1 MEDAK
6 GNLQKALSKKIVDRV
21 LTQQD
26 LSKIEIGTER
36 KRKFENDLDILKK
49 KKKKKCS
56 VIEKCLSLFLLT
68 LLYKIRCFK
77 ENAAIQRCSKNYS
90 FCKYCFLNCIN

>member
-36 KRKFENDLDILKK
+36 KRKFENDLDILGKK
-49 KKKKKCS
+49 LKTCS
-56 VIEKCLSLFLLT
+56 N
-68 LLYKIRCFK
+68 
-77 ENAAIQRCSKNYS
+77 ENFFHFFIFGFYFSY
-90 FCKYCFLNCIN
+90 

>member
-49 KKKKKCS
+49 KKKKNAVLLKS
-56 VIEKCLSLFLLT
+56 VCL
-68 LLYKIRCFK
+68 CF
-77 ENAAIQRCSKNYS
+77 C
-90 FCKYCFLNCIN
+90 

>member
-6 GNLQKALSKKIVDRV
+6 GNLQKALSKKIVDCV

-36 KRKFENDLDILKK
+36 KRK
-49 KKKKKCS
+49 
-56 VIEKCLSLFLLT
+56 
-68 LLYKIRCFK
+68 
-77 ENAAIQRCSKNYS
+77 
-90 FCKYCFLNCIN
+90 

>member
-49 KKKKKCS
+49 KNAVLLKS
-56 VIEKCLSLFLLT
+56 VCL
-68 LLYKIRCFK
+68 CF
-77 ENAAIQRCSKNYS
+77 C
-90 FCKYCFLNCIN
+90 

>member
-49 KKKKKCS
+49 KKKNAVLLKS
-56 VIEKCLSLFLLT
+56 VCL
-68 LLYKIRCFK
+68 CF
-77 ENAAIQRCSKNYS
+77 C
-90 FCKYCFLNCIN
+90 

>member
-6 GNLQKALSKKIVDRV
+6 GNLHKALSKKIVDRV

-49 KKKKKCS
+49 KMQC
-56 VIEKCLSLFLLT
+56 
-68 LLYKIRCFK
+68 Y
-77 ENAAIQRCSKNYS
+77 
-90 FCKYCFLNCIN
+90 

>member
-49 KKKKKCS
+49 KNKKKMQC
-56 VIEKCLSLFLLT
+56 
-68 LLYKIRCFK
+68 Y
-77 ENAAIQRCSKNYS
+77 
-90 FCKYCFLNCIN
+90 